1 LNAKLLRGKTGLGLD
16 ISPTSAELENMKREN
31 WTTQT
36 KEKGGHTKKG
46 RTTNFTN

>member
-1 LNAKLLRGKTGLGLD
+1 LNAKLLRGKTGLGFD
-16 ISPTSAELENMKREN
+16 ISHTSAELKNRKREN
-31 WTTQT
+31 WTTQK